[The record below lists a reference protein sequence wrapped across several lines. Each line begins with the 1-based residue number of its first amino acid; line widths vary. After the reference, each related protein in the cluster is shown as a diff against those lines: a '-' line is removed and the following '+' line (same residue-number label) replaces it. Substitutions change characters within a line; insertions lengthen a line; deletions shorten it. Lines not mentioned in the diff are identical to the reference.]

1 MEVNGYTIEPG
12 ADLAMANLAGANLH
26 RANLARALL
35 EGANLHRANL
45 RGANLYWANL
55 HRAYLHG
62 ADLARALL
70 EGANL
75 HGALLEGANL
85 RGANLHGA
93 KGIIEVGG
101 PDWSLYLIQRDGK
114 PPFIKG
120 GICRWFETRK
130 EATTHWRA
138 YDNAHGRLMLAKLSA
153 AWAIAK
159 QQGWL

>member
-1 MEVNGYTIEPG
+1 MEVNGYTIE
-12 ADLAMANLAGANLH
+12 AGANLS
-26 RANLARALL
+26 R
-35 EGANLHRANL
+35 
-45 RGANLYWANL
+45 
-55 HRAYLHG
+55 
-62 ADLARALL
+62 
-70 EGANL
+70 ANL
-75 HGALLEGANL
+75 HGAYLSGANL
-85 RGANLHGA
+85 YGADLRGAYLARAYLAGAHLYGANLQGA

-101 PDWSLYLIQRDGK
+101 LDWSLYLIQRDGK

-130 EATTHWRA
+130 EATAHWKA